1 MSLVTTRQLV
11 FAAST
16 PTAAR
21 KVLASLWEL
30 ELPDRE
36 REFVAAI
43 AEHPAMTEVW
53 EKLPGKD
60 KNAEIVIE
68 KIFEATRLVFD
79 KRPRPPMPKDEDGRR
94 EWFARYACPT
104 LRGVEGLALWL
115 REALEATAKQAEAQ
129 WPTNVPFEKFRDF
142 VQHVEWIERVY
153 GQMADEGERYWAR
166 LEYPQLRN
174 THSERTPKNAF
185 SLMMTSFFERKFG
198 APFYE
203 IVAAIET
210 AVFKS
215 DGASAETVKKR
226 HQRRK

>member
-21 KVLASLWEL
+21 KLLASLLEL
-30 ELPDRE
+30 ELSDRDRE
-36 REFVAAI
+36 TVAAI
-43 AEHPAMTEVW
+43 AEHPAMAEVW
-53 EKLPGKD
+53 EKLPEKD
-60 KNAEIVIE
+60 ENAKIVIE
-68 KIFEATRLVFD
+68 RIFDTVRHVFA
-79 KRPRPPMPKDEDGRR
+79 KRPRPPMPKDQDRRR
-94 EWFARYACPT
+94 EWIARYAPTT

-115 REALEATAKQAEAQ
+115 REALEATAKQAQAQ
-129 WPTNVPFEKFRDF
+129 WPATVPFETFNDF
-142 VQHVEWIERVY
+142 VRHVAWIERVY
-153 GQMADEGERYWAR
+153 GQMADENERYWSR

-174 THSERTPKNAF
+174 THSERAPKNAF